1 MKVEI
6 EVSIGEL
13 YDKITILRI
22 KKERITDADKLH
34 NIKKELQYLENKVLN
49 NDPIVENLTKE
60 LFEVNSKLWDTEF
73 GVVKPDVVGA
83 VGSVKLIKIS
93 PFDSSEFRI
102 PSLSL
107 SRSTSSGILS
117 LSKSG
122 RTVMLITHEVSFSP
136 HAKDGVEAI
145 DLIW

>member
-49 NDPIVENLTKE
+49 NDPIMENLTKE
-60 LFEVNSKLWDTEF
+60 LFEVNSKLWDIENNKRRCESENNF
-73 GVVKPDVVGA
+73 GWGFIQLARDVYFYNDKRAEIKRKINIHTNSDVVEE
-83 VGSVKLIKIS
+83 KQYT
-93 PFDSSEFRI
+93 DYE
-102 PSLSL
+102 
-107 SRSTSSGILS
+107 
-117 LSKSG
+117 
-122 RTVMLITHEVSFSP
+122 
-136 HAKDGVEAI
+136 
-145 DLIW
+145 

>member
-22 KKERITDADKLH
+22 KKDRITDADKLH

-60 LFEVNSKLWDTEF
+60 LSGKFKLWDIENNKRRCESENNF
-73 GVVKPDVVGA
+73 GWGFIQLARDVYFYNDKRAEVKRKINIHTNSDVVEE
-83 VGSVKLIKIS
+83 KQYT
-93 PFDSSEFRI
+93 DYE
-102 PSLSL
+102 
-107 SRSTSSGILS
+107 
-117 LSKSG
+117 
-122 RTVMLITHEVSFSP
+122 
-136 HAKDGVEAI
+136 
-145 DLIW
+145 

>member
-60 LFEVNSKLWDTEF
+60 LFEVNSKLWDIENNKRRCESENNF
-73 GVVKPDVVGA
+73 GWGFIQLARDVYFYNDKRAEIKRKINIHTNSDVVEE
-83 VGSVKLIKIS
+83 KQYT
-93 PFDSSEFRI
+93 DYE
-102 PSLSL
+102 
-107 SRSTSSGILS
+107 
-117 LSKSG
+117 
-122 RTVMLITHEVSFSP
+122 
-136 HAKDGVEAI
+136 
-145 DLIW
+145 

>member
-60 LFEVNSKLWDTEF
+60 LFEVNYKLWDIENNKRRCESENNF
-73 GVVKPDVVGA
+73 GWGFIQLARDVYFYNDKRA
-83 VGSVKLIKIS
+83 EIKRKINIHTNS
-93 PFDSSEFRI
+93 DVIEEKQY
-102 PSLSL
+102 
-107 SRSTSSGILS
+107 TDY
-117 LSKSG
+117 
-122 RTVMLITHEVSFSP
+122 E
-136 HAKDGVEAI
+136 
-145 DLIW
+145 

>member
-22 KKERITDADKLH
+22 KKDRITDVDKLH

-60 LFEVNSKLWDTEF
+60 LFEVNSKLWDIENNKRRCESENNF
-73 GVVKPDVVGA
+73 GWGFIQLARDVYFYNDKRAEIKRKINIHTNSDVVEE
-83 VGSVKLIKIS
+83 KQYT
-93 PFDSSEFRI
+93 DYE
-102 PSLSL
+102 
-107 SRSTSSGILS
+107 
-117 LSKSG
+117 
-122 RTVMLITHEVSFSP
+122 
-136 HAKDGVEAI
+136 
-145 DLIW
+145 

>member
-60 LFEVNSKLWDTEF
+60 LFEINSKLWDIENNKRRCESENNF
-73 GVVKPDVVGA
+73 GWGFIQLARDVYFYNDKRA
-83 VGSVKLIKIS
+83 EIKRKINIHKYS
-93 PFDSSEFRI
+93 INFWEIKTFLYI
-102 PSLSL
+102 
-107 SRSTSSGILS
+107 I
-117 LSKSG
+117 KN
-122 RTVMLITHEVSFSP
+122 ICIFYQYQYF
-136 HAKDGVEAI
+136 
-145 DLIW
+145 

>member
-49 NDPIVENLTKE
+49 NDPIIENLTKE
-60 LFEVNSKLWDTEF
+60 LFEINSKLWDIENNKRRCESENNFGWGFIQLARDVYFYNDKRAEIKRKINLHTNSDVIEEKEYTEY
-73 GVVKPDVVGA
+73 K
-83 VGSVKLIKIS
+83 
-93 PFDSSEFRI
+93 
-102 PSLSL
+102 
-107 SRSTSSGILS
+107 
-117 LSKSG
+117 
-122 RTVMLITHEVSFSP
+122 
-136 HAKDGVEAI
+136 
-145 DLIW
+145 

>member
-60 LFEVNSKLWDTEF
+60 LFEINSKLWDIENNKRRCESENNF
-73 GVVKPDVVGA
+73 GWGFIQLARDVYFYNDKRAEIKRKINIHTNSDVVEE
-83 VGSVKLIKIS
+83 KHYT
-93 PFDSSEFRI
+93 DYE
-102 PSLSL
+102 
-107 SRSTSSGILS
+107 
-117 LSKSG
+117 
-122 RTVMLITHEVSFSP
+122 
-136 HAKDGVEAI
+136 
-145 DLIW
+145 

>member
-60 LFEVNSKLWDTEF
+60 LFEINSKLWDIENNKRRCESENNF
-73 GVVKPDVVGA
+73 GWGFIQLARDVYFYNDKRA
-83 VGSVKLIKIS
+83 EIKRKINIHTNS
-93 PFDSSEFRI
+93 DVIEEKQY
-102 PSLSL
+102 
-107 SRSTSSGILS
+107 TDY
-117 LSKSG
+117 
-122 RTVMLITHEVSFSP
+122 E
-136 HAKDGVEAI
+136 
-145 DLIW
+145 

>member
-60 LFEVNSKLWDTEF
+60 LFEINSKLWDIENNKRRCESENNF
-73 GVVKPDVVGA
+73 GWGFIQLARDVYFYNDKRAEIKRKINIHTNSDVVEE
-83 VGSVKLIKIS
+83 KQYT
-93 PFDSSEFRI
+93 DYE
-102 PSLSL
+102 
-107 SRSTSSGILS
+107 
-117 LSKSG
+117 
-122 RTVMLITHEVSFSP
+122 
-136 HAKDGVEAI
+136 
-145 DLIW
+145 

>member
-22 KKERITDADKLH
+22 KKDRITDADKLH

-60 LFEVNSKLWDTEF
+60 LFEVNSKLWDIENNKRRCESENNF
-73 GVVKPDVVGA
+73 GWGFIQLARDVYFYNDKRAEIKRKINIHTNSDVVEE
-83 VGSVKLIKIS
+83 KQYT
-93 PFDSSEFRI
+93 DYE
-102 PSLSL
+102 
-107 SRSTSSGILS
+107 
-117 LSKSG
+117 
-122 RTVMLITHEVSFSP
+122 
-136 HAKDGVEAI
+136 
-145 DLIW
+145 

>member
-22 KKERITDADKLH
+22 KKDRITDADKLQ

-60 LFEVNSKLWDTEF
+60 LFEVNSKLWDIENNKRRCESENNF
-73 GVVKPDVVGA
+73 GWGFIQLARDVYFYNDKRAEIKRKINIHTNSDVVEE
-83 VGSVKLIKIS
+83 KQYT
-93 PFDSSEFRI
+93 DYE
-102 PSLSL
+102 
-107 SRSTSSGILS
+107 
-117 LSKSG
+117 
-122 RTVMLITHEVSFSP
+122 
-136 HAKDGVEAI
+136 
-145 DLIW
+145 

>member
-49 NDPIVENLTKE
+49 NDPIIENLTKE
-60 LFEVNSKLWDTEF
+60 LFEINSKLWDIENNKRRCESENNF
-73 GVVKPDVVGA
+73 GWGFIQLARDVYIWNDKRA
-83 VGSVKLIKIS
+83 EIKKKIN
-93 PFDSSEFRI
+93 
-102 PSLSL
+102 LL
-107 SRSTSSGILS
+107 TSSDVIEE
-117 LSKSG
+117 KEY
-122 RTVMLITHEVSFSP
+122 TEY
-136 HAKDGVEAI
+136 K
-145 DLIW
+145 

>member
-22 KKERITDADKLH
+22 KKDRITDADKLH

-60 LFEVNSKLWDTEF
+60 LFEVNSKLWDIENNKRRCESENNF
-73 GVVKPDVVGA
+73 GWG
-83 VGSVKLIKIS
+83 
-93 PFDSSEFRI
+93 FI
-102 PSLSL
+102 P
-107 SRSTSSGILS
+107 TSKRCLF
-117 LSKSG
+117 L
-122 RTVMLITHEVSFSP
+122 
-136 HAKDGVEAI
+136 
-145 DLIW
+145 

>member
-49 NDPIVENLTKE
+49 NDPIIENLTKE
-60 LFEVNSKLWDTEF
+60 LFEINSKLWDIENNKRRCESENNF
-73 GVVKPDVVGA
+73 GWGFIQLARDVYFYNDKRAEIKRKINIHTNSDVVEE
-83 VGSVKLIKIS
+83 KQYT
-93 PFDSSEFRI
+93 DYE
-102 PSLSL
+102 
-107 SRSTSSGILS
+107 
-117 LSKSG
+117 
-122 RTVMLITHEVSFSP
+122 
-136 HAKDGVEAI
+136 
-145 DLIW
+145 

>member
-60 LFEVNSKLWDTEF
+60 LFEVNSKLWEIENNKRRCESENNF
-73 GVVKPDVVGA
+73 GWGFIQLARDVYFYNDKRAEIKRKINIHTNSDVVEE
-83 VGSVKLIKIS
+83 KQYT
-93 PFDSSEFRI
+93 DYE
-102 PSLSL
+102 
-107 SRSTSSGILS
+107 
-117 LSKSG
+117 
-122 RTVMLITHEVSFSP
+122 
-136 HAKDGVEAI
+136 
-145 DLIW
+145 

>member
-22 KKERITDADKLH
+22 KKERITDADKLD

-60 LFEVNSKLWDTEF
+60 LFEINSKLWDIENNKRRCESENNF
-73 GVVKPDVVGA
+73 GWGFIQLARDVYFYNDKRAEIKRKINIHTNSDVVEE
-83 VGSVKLIKIS
+83 KQYT
-93 PFDSSEFRI
+93 DYE
-102 PSLSL
+102 
-107 SRSTSSGILS
+107 
-117 LSKSG
+117 
-122 RTVMLITHEVSFSP
+122 
-136 HAKDGVEAI
+136 
-145 DLIW
+145 

>member
-60 LFEVNSKLWDTEF
+60 LFEINSKLWDIENNKRRCESENNF
-73 GVVKPDVVGA
+73 GWDFIQLARDVYFYNDKRAEIKRKINIHTNSDVVEE
-83 VGSVKLIKIS
+83 KQYT
-93 PFDSSEFRI
+93 DYE
-102 PSLSL
+102 
-107 SRSTSSGILS
+107 
-117 LSKSG
+117 
-122 RTVMLITHEVSFSP
+122 
-136 HAKDGVEAI
+136 
-145 DLIW
+145 

>member
-60 LFEVNSKLWDTEF
+60 LFEINSKLWDIENNKRRCESENNF
-73 GVVKPDVVGA
+73 GWGFIQLARDVYFYNDKREEIKRKINIHTNSDVVEE
-83 VGSVKLIKIS
+83 KQYT
-93 PFDSSEFRI
+93 DYE
-102 PSLSL
+102 
-107 SRSTSSGILS
+107 
-117 LSKSG
+117 
-122 RTVMLITHEVSFSP
+122 
-136 HAKDGVEAI
+136 
-145 DLIW
+145 

>member
-49 NDPIVENLTKE
+49 NDPIIENLTKE
-60 LFEVNSKLWDTEF
+60 LFEVNSKLWDIENNKRRCESENNF
-73 GVVKPDVVGA
+73 GWGFIQLARDVYFYNDKRAEIKRKINIHTNSDVVEE
-83 VGSVKLIKIS
+83 KQYT
-93 PFDSSEFRI
+93 DYE
-102 PSLSL
+102 
-107 SRSTSSGILS
+107 
-117 LSKSG
+117 
-122 RTVMLITHEVSFSP
+122 
-136 HAKDGVEAI
+136 
-145 DLIW
+145 

>member
-49 NDPIVENLTKE
+49 NDPIIENLTKE
-60 LFEVNSKLWDTEF
+60 LFEVNSKLWDIENNKRRCESENNFGWGFIQLARDVYFYNDKRAEIKRKINLHTNSDVIEEKEYTEY
-73 GVVKPDVVGA
+73 K
-83 VGSVKLIKIS
+83 
-93 PFDSSEFRI
+93 
-102 PSLSL
+102 
-107 SRSTSSGILS
+107 
-117 LSKSG
+117 
-122 RTVMLITHEVSFSP
+122 
-136 HAKDGVEAI
+136 
-145 DLIW
+145 

>member
-60 LFEVNSKLWDTEF
+60 LFEVNSKLWDIENNKRRCESENNF
-73 GVVKPDVVGA
+73 GWGFIQLARDVYFYNDKRA
-83 VGSVKLIKIS
+83 EIKRKINIHTNS
-93 PFDSSEFRI
+93 DI
-102 PSLSL
+102 
-107 SRSTSSGILS
+107 
-117 LSKSG
+117 
-122 RTVMLITHEVSFSP
+122 
-136 HAKDGVEAI
+136 VEEKQYT
-145 DLIW
+145 DYE